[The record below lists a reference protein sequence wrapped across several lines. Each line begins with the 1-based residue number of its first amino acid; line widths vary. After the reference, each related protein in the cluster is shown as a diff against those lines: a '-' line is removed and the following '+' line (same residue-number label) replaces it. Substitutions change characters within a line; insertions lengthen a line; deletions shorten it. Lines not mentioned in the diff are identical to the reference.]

1 MATKSRSN
9 GYSIEFV
16 NIRLG
21 ATEVRHLQSLGWS
34 DEQAIWAFL
43 ELVEAGYKLSLTSD
57 NKNDTYIATLVGH
70 GDNCPNK
77 GKGLSGRGPT
87 PAEAIK
93 SLLYKHTVI
102 CDGTKWLVAADDP
115 DLRGYG

>member
-9 GYSIEFV
+9 GYSIEFI

-21 ATEVRHLQSLGWS
+21 ATEVRHLHSLGWE
-34 DEQAIWAFL
+34 DDKVVWAFL
-43 ELVEAGYKLSLTSD
+43 ELVESGYKLSITSD
-57 NKNDTYIATLVGH
+57 NKNDTYIATLVGT

-87 PAEAIK
+87 AVEAIK

-102 CDGTKWLVAADDP
+102 CDGGRWLVATEDP